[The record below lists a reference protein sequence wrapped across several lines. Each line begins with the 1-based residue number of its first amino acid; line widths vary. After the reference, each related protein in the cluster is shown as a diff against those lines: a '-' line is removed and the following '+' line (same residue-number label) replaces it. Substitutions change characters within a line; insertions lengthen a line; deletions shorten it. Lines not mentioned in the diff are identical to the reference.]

1 MMMARV
7 TRNGWETWYARKI
20 AEAWA
25 SLPKV
30 VMRLRGK
37 LGDDGRYHTTPVVEV
52 TLTVDDAEMLC
63 NGHMPDVELVGRLR
77 ETVRA
82 ARKLEW

>member
-1 MMMARV
+1 MA
-7 TRNGWETWYARKI
+7 NDWDAWYAKKI
-20 AEAWA
+20 AEKWA

-30 VMRLRGK
+30 EVRLQGK
-37 LGDDGRYHTTPVVEV
+37 LGSDERYHTTPIVEISM
-52 TLTVDDAEMLC
+52 TVDDAEMLC

-77 ETVRA
+77 QSVRA